1 MEFFR
6 FLNYDF
12 FVNALLSGLLVAIAG
27 GIIGS
32 LVVSNKLTFMA
43 GGIAH
48 SAYAGI
54 GLAFFLNFNPI
65 IGAIGVSV
73 LFAIIIGLVSL
84 KKKHRIDAIIGVI
97 WAVGMSAGIIL
108 IDFTPGYNVDLMS
121 WLFGSIIAVSMFDI
135 IVALILDV
143 VIILIVILFFKE
155 IYAMTYDEEYAKI
168 VGVPVRL
175 FYFMLLIMVALSIVV
190 LMRIVGLIMIIAM
203 LTIPS
208 LIAEKFTNS
217 LKSMMLLSSILGLIF
232 ITVGIFLAY
241 LLDITSGA
249 TIILLSALAYGLSFL
264 LAYLLRKKR
273 LN

>member
-1 MEFFR
+1 
-6 FLNYDF
+6 
-12 FVNALLSGLLVAIAG
+12 
-27 GIIGS
+27 
-32 LVVSNKLTFMA
+32 MA

-54 GLAFFLNFNPI
+54 GLAFFLNFNPT

-73 LFAIIIGLVSL
+73 VFAIIIGLVSL

-97 WAVGMSAGIIL
+97 WAVGMSVGIIL

-175 FYFMLLIMVALSIVV
+175 FYFMMLIMIALSIVV
-190 LMRIVGLIMIIAM
+190 LIRIVGLIMIIAM

-217 LKSMMLLSSILGLIF
+217 LKSMMLVSSILGIVF

-241 LLDITSGA
+241 VLDITSGA
-249 TIILLSALAYGLSFL
+249 TIILLSAFAYGLSFI